1 MHIRGGRKR
10 CSHRTIVG
18 SAPTHGF
25 IILLGGTIMCD
36 CKMEMTKQEMLDT
49 TENFIGM
56 EFMNVKMVL
65 SDLQT
70 L

>member
-1 MHIRGGRKR
+1 
-10 CSHRTIVG
+10 
-18 SAPTHGF
+18 
-25 IILLGGTIMCD
+25 MCD

-70 L
+70 LSGLERLSEYE